1 MDWCLGPIHFV
12 FSPLWPLSNVE
23 RPANG
28 GVAVTTVN
36 VRQLFFEFSAIDSG
50 FGDFFVGNFV

>member
-1 MDWCLGPIHFV
+1 MDWCLRPIHFV
-12 FSPLWPLSNVE
+12 FPRLWLLSNVE

-28 GVAVTTVN
+28 GFAVRAVN
-36 VRQLFFEFSAIDSG
+36 ARQLFFEFSAVDSG

>member
-1 MDWCLGPIHFV
+1 MTNPFCV
-12 FSPLWPLSNVE
+12 FSRLWPLSNVK

-28 GVAVTTVN
+28 GFAVRAVN
-36 VRQLFFEFSAIDSG
+36 TRQFFFEFSAVDSG

>member
-1 MDWCLGPIHFV
+1 M

-28 GVAVTTVN
+28 GVAVTAVN